1 MSGIA
6 VMGASEH
13 DVRDFPGVYTGNLC
27 GLRSS
32 ISAGG
37 SGLVVNPICIPGA
50 TYEDIFVS
58 PLTGEFVSRIFIRE
72 TISGTSAVLYVEV
85 DGVPVGQLDL
95 LTLEADT
102 PTEID
107 FGGATVEGGESLIT
121 VRIECSDDVS
131 PGAGLTLTLGGIG
144 EDMTSVL
151 TLPGRR
157 NKKTELVVEPVP

>member
-6 VMGASEH
+6 VMGATEH

-32 ISAGG
+32 GSASGG
-37 SGLVVNPICIPGA
+37 GLVRNPICIPGA

-58 PLTGEFVSRIFIRE
+58 PLSGELLSRVFIRE
-72 TISGTSAVLYVEV
+72 TVSGTSAVLYVEV
-85 DGVPVGQLDL
+85 DGVSAGELDL
-95 LTLEADT
+95 LTLEAET

-121 VRIECSDDVS
+121 VRTECSDDVS
-131 PGAGLTLTLGGIG
+131 PGAGLALTFGGIG
-144 EDMTSVL
+144 ED
-151 TLPGRR
+151 
-157 NKKTELVVEPVP
+157 LVRFGGERTMVAVPVEGNPVP